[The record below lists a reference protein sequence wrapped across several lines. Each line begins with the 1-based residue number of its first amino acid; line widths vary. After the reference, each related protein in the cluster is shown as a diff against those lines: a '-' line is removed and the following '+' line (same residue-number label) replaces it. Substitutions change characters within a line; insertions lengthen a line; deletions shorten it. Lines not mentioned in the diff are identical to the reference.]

1 MMHDMSSLLSD
12 KLSPHVEWLSS
23 QLRDWN
29 GDGAAPEEGS
39 DAHLLVQALA
49 APDISPYLPR
59 YERSGQHLAEHGGKL
74 EVRLQGLQTCANVLE
89 HALDDLL
96 RPDAELRSSAQSHVR
111 QVLSQVMISLAR
123 GYQQAADRLAKEEH
137 ERAHRGRTRLS
148 ALQRINAA
156 ANSVLDLDQTIQL
169 SARVVAEEMQADLC
183 SIFLY
188 DEASRELVLHATNG
202 PRPHGGGHFS
212 LRMGEGY
219 SGWVADKGH
228 PLLATDACADAGF
241 AYEARAYSPEYH
253 GLLSIPIIFFT
264 GVKLEGVISVQTSEP
279 REFTPEEV
287 GFLEVVAGQIAM
299 NVENGRLYEQTDEKL
314 RRKVHELSTLHRVS
328 AIIASTLDLEEVLRT
343 IAMQAVHLSGA
354 ERSTIFELNEHT
366 QTLSLLASYG
376 LDMPNLGSRSINV
389 GQCCA
394 GRAVQKQES
403 FPCVGC
409 MHTDTG
415 CFLHQY
421 PEVLP
426 DIQSVLCVPLTSR
439 EKIRGVICVFSGQR
453 YTLSPEQMQLVITFA
468 NEATVAIENAR
479 LYEETRRGLA
489 SKSLLLREMNHRVKN
504 NLQTIASILS
514 LQQRRTKSPAI
525 AHLLAESVNRIHGIA
540 ATHDLLSREDV
551 GIATVEEIARKIAEI
566 ASANLAAPGFHL
578 RLNVLPAK
586 NRIPSR
592 QATILALVLNEL
604 VANVFKHAFVE
615 RSSGSI
621 LIGATQESN
630 VITLYVADDGPGLPA
645 GFDAETSEG
654 VGLSLIR
661 TLVRTDLGGMFRLRR
676 GELPLE
682 ATVLQ
687 AALEEAGARSD
698 EASQNSRVLT
708 APRPQWTIAEIQFSL
723 NGSAVPIWREG
734 SEEHGACGGEI

>member
-1 MMHDMSSLLSD
+1 MANLLSE
-12 KLSPHVEWLSS
+12 KLTPHVEWLNS
-23 QLRDWN
+23 QLRDWS

-39 DAHLLVQALA
+39 DAYLLVQALV
-49 APDISPYLPR
+49 APDVSPYLPR
-59 YERSGQHLAEHGGKL
+59 YEVSGLRLAEHGGKL
-74 EVRLQGLQTCANVLE
+74 DIRLQGLQACADALD
-89 HALDDLL
+89 HALDELF
-96 RPDAELRSSAQSHVR
+96 PADAELRASAQRHLR
-111 QVLSQVMISLAR
+111 AVLSRVMVSLAR
-123 GYQQAADRLAKEEH
+123 GYQQVAERQAKEEH
-137 ERAHRGRTRLS
+137 ERAHRGKTRLD

-156 ANSVLDLDQTIQL
+156 ANSVLDLDQTLQL

-188 DEASRELVLHATNG
+188 DEASRELILRATNG
-202 PRPHGGGHFS
+202 PWPHGGGHFA

-228 PLLATDACADAGF
+228 PLLAKDACTDTGF

-264 GVKLEGVISVQTSEP
+264 GVKLEGVMSVQTREP

-287 GFLEVVAGQIAM
+287 GFLEVVAGQLAM
-299 NVENGRLYEQTDEKL
+299 NIENGRLYEQTDEKL

-328 AIIASTLDLEEVLRT
+328 AIIASTLDLDEVLRT

-354 ERSTIFELNEHT
+354 ERSAIFELNEQT
-366 QTLSLLASYG
+366 QRLSLLASYG
-376 LDMPNLGSRSINV
+376 LDMPSLGTLSINV

-394 GRAVQKQES
+394 GRAVQKKEP

-409 MHTDTG
+409 MHTDPG
-415 CFLHQY
+415 CFLHRY
-421 PEVLP
+421 PEMLP
-426 DIQSVLCVPLTSR
+426 DIQSVLCVPLSSR

-453 YTLSPEQMQLVITFA
+453 YTLSPDQMQLVITFA

-489 SKSLLLREMNHRVKN
+489 SKSLLLRELNHRVKN

-514 LQQRRTKSPAI
+514 LQLRRTKAPAV
-525 AHLLAESVNRIHGIA
+525 AYLLTESVNRIHGIA
-540 ATHDLLSREDV
+540 ATHDLLSRDDV
-551 GIATVEEIARKIAEI
+551 GIATVEEIAHKIAEI

-578 RLNVLPAK
+578 RLNVLPA
-586 NRIPSR
+586 RFGIPSR

-604 VANVFKHAFVE
+604 VANIFKHAFVE
-615 RSSGSI
+615 RNSGSI
-621 LIGATQESN
+621 IIGASQEGST
-630 VITLYVADDGPGLPA
+630 ITLFVADDGPGLPA
-645 GFDAETSEG
+645 GFDVETSEG

-682 ATVLQ
+682 AAALQ
-687 AALEEAGARSD
+687 PALEEANAKSS
-698 EASQNSRVLT
+698 EAEPPARVLT
-708 APRPQWTIAEIQFSL
+708 APSAQWTIAEIRFSVT
-723 NGSAVPIWREG
+723 GVAVPAWQEEESEMEG
-734 SEEHGACGGEI
+734 ESL